1 VRPLALAPALLL
13 ATALPAAADG
23 GSPRPGGEAGAVEA
37 EAALRLRVTSLG
49 NLPST
54 DVRYDPALR
63 TFRLDRYLATDGSE
77 TSGSALAAVRLSGR
91 HLDGALRW
99 TLAADTGELR
109 RVTEPALAEVCVDP
123 GPASPTGL
131 GPCGPL
137 QSGVLL
143 PTTLDGDR
151 ALTSNGRPFRQEV
164 RATLLLREAN
174 AAVSLGRAGFATLRA
189 GRGRYAIGDGLI
201 HDDFGTGVDAALDLS
216 ALGPPFEVRAA
227 LFQPTRDFP
236 GGVDGISPV
245 ALVSAA
251 WLPSL
256 FEHVGLFA
264 AARRDRTGSVAEL
277 FRGAFV
283 EDAVVR
289 LSGATQ
295 GTVAYAT
302 AARSLSRILSASPTA
317 EATLAWAGTTGSV
330 APFRGQRIG
339 WTAAIMTGS
348 IDRLRTDPT
357 GAPLPDVGLSGRA
370 LHLRWEAS
378 AGDRVSVTP
387 WLLYL
392 SGDRPP
398 TEKARL
404 GLPPGYAG
412 FLGIAPYLTATNLFF
427 GGGLSESFA
436 ARQATAPGVNGRG
449 VIAPGLTVDA
459 DLPGGVT
466 AAVRGAWLLAEDRG
480 PYGGKVYGT
489 EVDLTVTWAVRDW
502 LTVGAEADAL
512 LPGDFFLGRDPVYKA
527 VVALD
532 LLTP

>member
-1 VRPLALAPALLL
+1 VRLHALAPALLL
-13 ATALPAAADG
+13 AAALPAAADG
-23 GSPRPGGEAGAVEA
+23 GSLPAGGGGAVEA
-37 EAALRLRVTSLG
+37 EAALRLRVTALG
-49 NLPST
+49 NTPAT

-77 TSGSALAAVRLSGR
+77 THASALAAVRLAGH

-109 RVTEPALAEVCVDP
+109 RVTEPGLAEVCFDAGP
-123 GPASPTGL
+123 GSPTGL

-137 QSGVLL
+137 QTGVLL
-143 PTTLDGDR
+143 PSTLDGPR
-151 ALTSNGRPFRQEV
+151 ALHANGRPLREEV
-164 RATLLLREAN
+164 RETLLLREASV
-174 AAVSLGRAGFATLRA
+174 AVGLGRAGFATLKA
-189 GRGRYAIGDGLI
+189 GRGRFAVGDGLV
-201 HDDFGTGVDAALDLS
+201 HDDYGTGLDAALDLS

-236 GGVDGISPV
+236 GGVDGLSPV
-245 ALVSAA
+245 ALLSAA

-256 FEHVGLFA
+256 FERVGVFA

-289 LSGATQ
+289 LAGELEGTSG
-295 GTVAYAT
+295 YAGAARYLARVLT
-302 AARSLSRILSASPTA
+302 AAPTA
-317 EATLAWAGTTGSV
+317 EATLAWAGTSSSV
-330 APFRGQRIG
+330 APFRGQRIS
-339 WTAAIMTGS
+339 WTAAVMTGS
-348 IDRLRTDPT
+348 IDRLRTDPA
-357 GAPLPDVGLSGRA
+357 GNPLPDVALSGRA
-370 LHLRWEAS
+370 LSLRWEAS

-387 WLLYL
+387 WFLYL

-412 FLGIAPYLTATNLFF
+412 FLGIAPYVTATSLFF

-466 AAVRGAWLLAEDRG
+466 AAARGAWLLAEDRG
-480 PYGGKVYGT
+480 PYGGKVYGA
-489 EVDLTVTWAVRDW
+489 EVDLSATWAVRDW

-512 LPGDFFLGRDPVYKA
+512 FPGDFFLGRATVYKA
-527 VVALD
+527 VVAVD

>member
-1 VRPLALAPALLL
+1 MRAIALAAALLL
-13 ATALPAAADG
+13 ATASPAAADG
-23 GSPRPGGEAGAVEA
+23 GSPRAEAGAVEA
-37 EAALRLRVTSLG
+37 EAALHLRVTALG
-49 NLPST
+49 HTPST

-63 TFRLDRYLATDGSE
+63 TFRLDRYLATDGDE
-77 TSGSALAAVRLSGR
+77 TYASALAAVRLSGR
-91 HLDGALRW
+91 HLGGALRW

-123 GPASPTGL
+123 GPSSPTGL

-143 PTTLDGDR
+143 PTTLDGPR
-151 ALTSNGRPFRQEV
+151 ALHANGRPFREEV
-164 RATLLLREAN
+164 RRTLLLREASV
-174 AAVSLGRAGFATLRA
+174 AVSLGRAGFATLRA
-189 GRGRYAIGDGLI
+189 GRSRHAVADGLV
-201 HDDFGTGVDAALDLS
+201 HDDYGTGVDAVLDLS
-216 ALGPPFEVRAA
+216 ALGPPFEVRASA
-227 LFQPTRDFP
+227 FQPTRDFP
-236 GGVDGISPV
+236 GGVAGISPV
-245 ALVSAA
+245 AVVSAA

-256 FEHVGLFA
+256 FERVGIFA

-289 LSGATQ
+289 LAGEVQGTQ
-295 GTVAYAT
+295 GYAG
-302 AARSLSRILSASPTA
+302 AARSLARVLAATPTA

-330 APFRGQRIG
+330 APFRSQRIS
-339 WTAAIMTGS
+339 WTAAVMTGS

-357 GAPLPDVGLSGRA
+357 GAPLPDVALSGRA
-370 LHLRWEAS
+370 LSLRWEAS
-378 AGDRVSVTP
+378 AGDRLSVTP
-387 WLLYL
+387 WFLYL

-449 VIAPGLTVDA
+449 VIAPGVTVDA
-459 DLPGGVT
+459 DLPGGLS
-466 AAVRGAWLLAEDRG
+466 AAARGAWLLAEDRG

-489 EVDLTVTWAVRDW
+489 EVDLSATWAVRDW

-512 LPGDFFLGRDPVYKA
+512 FPGDFFLGRDLVYKA
-527 VVALD
+527 VVAVD